1 MSWNFQIQ
9 YSDLHSNV
17 IMCIATLLIRWRK
30 RESANI
36 LMLFQPRNWYL
47 ENYSIVQSQ
56 TRNIK
61 QLHYNCYFCTDSCA
75 YHHWSCEF
83 ESSSWRGVLDITI
96 CHKVY
101 PWLSAGRWFSSVS
114 SANKTDRQDI
124 IEILLKVALNIIP
137 LILLSLQVYL
147 FTYIILY
154 VFIFPICLC

>member
-1 MSWNFQIQ
+1 MQWNFQIQ

-36 LMLFQPRNWYL
+36 LMLFQPRNRYL